1 MFVDSDPLVEQ
12 GGPERRTIENGVHPT
27 GFFNRIVG
35 LSKLIDHA
43 CGGHFVQFRVGPGM
57 VGNFVAFIDRAFD
70 DFRPG
75 SRASADEEKGGLDAP
90 LFQDIQQAGRICC
103 MWSIVEGQ
111 GDDLVLHAALEID
124 QVCFH
129 GQRAGQ

>member
-1 MFVDSDPLVEQ
+1 MLVDSNPLVEQ

-27 GFFNRIVG
+27 SFLDSIVG
-35 LSKLIDHA
+35 LLKLIDHA
-43 CGGHFVQFRVGPGM
+43 RSGHSVQFRVGPCV
-57 VGNFVAFIDRAFD
+57 VGDFVAFVDRALD

-75 SRASADEEKGGLDAP
+75 RGASADEEKGGLDAP

-111 GDDLVLHAALEID
+111 GDDLVPHAALEID